1 MWRAGS
7 GHGACMWKPAELC
20 RRPRAGQGV
29 GARLPSRQREGVRA
43 DRGLGCVLEKA
54 SGRTMA

>member
-1 MWRAGS
+1 MR
-7 GHGACMWKPAELC
+7 KPAELC

-43 DRGLGCVLEKA
+43 DGGLGCVLEKA